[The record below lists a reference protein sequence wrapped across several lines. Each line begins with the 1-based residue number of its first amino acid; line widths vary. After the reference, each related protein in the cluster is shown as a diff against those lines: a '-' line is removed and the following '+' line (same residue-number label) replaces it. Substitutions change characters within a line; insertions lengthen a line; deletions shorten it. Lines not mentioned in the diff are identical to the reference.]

1 MHGQGGQTMSDIPLP
16 TDLELTALDP
26 VFREHP
32 HDRLDQLRTEDPV
45 YNLDATLGRLV
56 LTRFDDMRAVLAD
69 RSLSK
74 DPRKAPDTPRRRA
87 LMGDMPQAFEPSM
100 LNLDD
105 PDHKRLRGLVSQAF
119 NQRSVDAWRARIRAI
134 AKALLDALADH
145 GSFDVIAEFA
155 APLPITVIAEMLG
168 VDPGDMRQF
177 KRWSDAQAHIFNPAR
192 SPEETVELRAAGQG
206 LNDYFTRAV
215 DTRRGRCGDDL
226 ISMLGAAEEAGDRL
240 SAHEVV
246 VTCKLLLIAGNLT
259 TTDLIGNGVLALLR
273 HPDQL
278 AKLCAH
284 PELMPNAVEE
294 MLRYDPPVV
303 QVHRYALEPREI
315 AGRKVHA
322 GQEMV
327 CSLLAAGHDP
337 ARHSNPHG
345 FDIERAD
352 TTHLAFGG
360 GAHYCL
366 GAPLARAEA
375 QIAIA
380 ALFERFP
387 RLRLDPQH
395 AIEHKRAPVF
405 NGLQALWVH
414 AA

>member
-1 MHGQGGQTMSDIPLP
+1 MSDKLLP

-26 VFREHP
+26 IFREHP
-32 HDRLDQLRTEDPV
+32 HDRLDRLRTEDPV
-45 YNLDATLGRLV
+45 YLDAALERLF
-56 LTRFDDMRAVLAD
+56 LTRFEDMRAVLAD
-69 RSLSK
+69 RSLSR

-87 LMGDMPQAFEPSM
+87 LMGDMPPEAFQPSM
-100 LNLDD
+100 LSLDD

-119 NQRSVDAWRARIRAI
+119 NQRSVDAWCPRIRAI
-134 AKALLDALADH
+134 AEALLDALTDR

-155 APLPITVIAEMLG
+155 APLPIIVIAEMLG
-168 VDPGDMRQF
+168 VDPGDKPQF
-177 KRWSDAQAHIFNPAR
+177 KRWSDARAQIFNPVR
-192 SPEETVELRAAGQG
+192 SPEQTVELRAAGQG
-206 LNDYFTRAV
+206 LNDYFARAI
-215 DTRRGRCGDDL
+215 DTRRGRYGDDL
-226 ISMLGAAEEAGDRL
+226 ISMLVAAEEAGDRL
-240 SAHEVV
+240 SAREIV
-246 VTCKLLLIAGNLT
+246 VTCNLLLIAGNLT

-303 QVHRYALEPREI
+303 QTGRFPLEPREI

-322 GQEMV
+322 GQTMI

-337 ARHSNPHG
+337 ARHTNPHD

-375 QIAIA
+375 PIAIA

-395 AIEHKRAPVF
+395 AVEHKRAPSF
-405 NGLQALWVH
+405 NGLEALWVH

>member
-1 MHGQGGQTMSDIPLP
+1 MSNKQPLP
-16 TDLELTALDP
+16 TDLELTALDR
-26 VFREHP
+26 VFSEHP
-32 HDRLDQLRTEDPV
+32 HDRLDRLRAEDPV
-45 YNLDATLGRLV
+45 HFDAALGRLF
-56 LTRFDDMRAVLAD
+56 LTRFEDMKTVLAD

-87 LMGDMPQAFEPSM
+87 MMGGPPEAFQPSM

-105 PDHKRLRGLVSQAF
+105 PDHKRLRALVSQAF
-119 NQRSVDAWRARIRAI
+119 NQRSIDAWRPRIRVI
-134 AKALLDALADH
+134 AEGLLDALADR
-145 GSFDVIAEFA
+145 GSFDLIAGFA
-155 APLPITVIAEMLG
+155 APLPIVVIAEMLG
-168 VDPGDMRQF
+168 VDPGDMAQF
-177 KRWSDAQAHIFNPAR
+177 KHWSDARAQAFNPVR
-192 SPEETVELRAAGQG
+192 TPEQTAELRAAGQE
-206 LNDYFTRAV
+206 LNDYFARAI
-215 DTRRGRCGDDL
+215 DARRGRAGTDL
-226 ISMLGAAEEAGDRL
+226 ISLLVAAEEAGDRL
-240 SAHEVV
+240 SGREIAIN
-246 VTCKLLLIAGNLT
+246 CNLLLIAGNLT

-278 AKLCAH
+278 ANLCAH
-284 PELMPNAVEE
+284 PELVPNAVEE

-303 QVHRYALEPREI
+303 QVPRIALEPLEIGGREV
-315 AGRKVHA
+315 RT
-322 GQEMV
+322 GQTMT

-337 ARHSNPHG
+337 ALHSDPHR

-380 ALFERFP
+380 MLFERFP
-387 RLRLDPQH
+387 SLQLDPEY
-395 AIEHKRAPVF
+395 AVEHKRAPVF
-405 NGLQALWVH
+405 NGLEALWVR